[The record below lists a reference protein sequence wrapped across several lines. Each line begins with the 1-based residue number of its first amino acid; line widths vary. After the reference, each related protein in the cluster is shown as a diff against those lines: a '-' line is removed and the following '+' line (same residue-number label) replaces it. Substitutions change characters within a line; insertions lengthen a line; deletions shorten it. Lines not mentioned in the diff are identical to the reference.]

1 MSEEEPNNDPT
12 ETMDEQRA
20 GGRDAHRRMTTD
32 PDHIREWAE
41 SRDAVPVSTHGGEGH
56 GHSFVRQEELGDEHE
71 EQSWDEFTETFRNE
85 DLVFVYEEYER
96 AEAGMEGEIE
106 READADVV
114 GDAAPEGETDHRRG
128 DAGRGGLGTFELI
141 NRTEAFDRAELGGS
155 DLEDQLRQGQR
166 VTTEL
171 VETQVIER
179 EITERDTIESEVI
192 NTEIV
197 ERDIVD
203 SELVDRD
210 VVDIEFIDA
219 DYIEVTTDETR
230 LETIEEIERYTVES
244 RVVDVDIDHSE
255 AISRDEIETDV
266 ALESVQQ
273 SILESDIVRTDVEAE
288 EVIEQEVIESQRGEG
303 DTVRSDLIE
312 RRTVEEQVDE
322 RTLMRFTLED
332 SEIIESELV
341 SSELLEGEIIDSEEY
356 ETMRAGRETT
366 TETSGMEGAGV
377 EAQQGEMHETS
388 EMRETGEMSDEAMAG
403 GEPDSGG
410 MAGEEPGDEGM
421 AADDEMVA
429 DDEMAATEGD
439 SEPVSG
445 VAGGEAAVDDDERPT
460 VGEEAAATVTTD
472 DQGKNVVDETGNQI
486 GIISAVEEGTAYVDP
501 EPGLTDRLRARL
513 DWGSHSS
520 DEYPVEPSQIKSVTD
535 DEVVVRSE

>member
-1 MSEEEPNNDPT
+1 MSEEEPSNDPT
-12 ETMDEQRA
+12 EMMDGAVDERRA
-20 GGRDAHRRMTTD
+20 SNRGGHRRMTTD
-32 PDHIREWAE
+32 PEHIREWAE

-56 GHSFVRQEELGDEHE
+56 GHSFVRQGELGDEHE

-96 AEAGMEGEIE
+96 AEAGMGDGMEMEME
-106 READADVV
+106 MEMEHESNADMDELEADADTAEMAADAERARAG
-114 GDAAPEGETDHRRG
+114 GDEDMRG
-128 DAGRGGLGTFELI
+128 RDLGTFELI

-155 DLEDQLRQGQR
+155 DLEDQLRQGER

-197 ERDIVD
+197 ERHVVD

-210 VVDIEFIDA
+210 VVDIEFVDA

-255 AISRDEIETDV
+255 AISRDEIETDM

-288 EVIEQEVIESQRGEG
+288 EVIEQEVIESQRGEC

-312 RRTVEEQVDE
+312 RRTVEEQIDE
-322 RTLMRFTLED
+322 RSLMRFTLED

-341 SSELLEGEIIDSEEY
+341 SSELLDGEIVDSEEY
-356 ETMRAGRETT
+356 ETIRAGQETT
-366 TETSGMEGAGV
+366 TETSEMEGAGV
-377 EAQQGEMHETS
+377 EAQPGEMG
-388 EMRETGEMSDEAMAG
+388 ETGERAEPGAASGEMAAADSSDEAMAG
-403 GEPDSGG
+403 GEPGG
-410 MAGEEPGDEGM
+410 ETG
-421 AADDEMVA
+421 VA
-429 DDEMAATEGD
+429 DEQ
-439 SEPVSG
+439 
-445 VAGGEAAVDDDERPT
+445 PT
-460 VGEEAAATVTTD
+460 VGDEVAATITED
-472 DQGKNVVDETGNQI
+472 DQGKDVIDETGNQI

-520 DEYPVEPSQIKSVTD
+520 DEYPVEPSQVKDITD
-535 DEVVVRSE
+535 DEVIIRSE

>member
-1 MSEEEPNNDPT
+1 MSEEEPNSDPT
-12 ETMDEQRA
+12 ETMDDRRA
-20 GGRDAHRRMTTD
+20 SDRGAHRRMTTD
-32 PDHIREWAE
+32 PEHIREWAE
-41 SRDAVPVSTHGGEGH
+41 SHGAVPVSTHGGEGH
-56 GHSFVRQEELGDEHE
+56 GHSFVRQGDLSEEHE
-71 EQSWDEFTETFRNE
+71 EQSWNEFTETFRNE

-96 AEAGMEGEIE
+96 SEAGMGDELEME
-106 READADVV
+106 REANTDMDDMEADADMADMDADADQAEAA
-114 GDAAPEGETDHRRG
+114 GDES
-128 DAGRGGLGTFELI
+128 GRSRDLGTFELI
-141 NRTEAFDRAELGGS
+141 ERTEAFDRAEIGAS
-155 DLEDQLRQGQR
+155 ELEDQLRQGER

-179 EITERDTIESEVI
+179 EITERDTLESQVVD
-192 NTEIV
+192 TELV
-197 ERDIVD
+197 ERHVVD

-210 VVDIEFIDA
+210 VVDIEFVDA

-255 AISRDEIETDV
+255 AIARDEIETDV
-266 ALESVQQ
+266 ALEFVQQ
-273 SILESDIVRTDVEAE
+273 SILESDIVRTDVKAE

-356 ETMRAGRETT
+356 ETLRAGRETT
-366 TETSGMEGAGV
+366 AETSEMEGVGV
-377 EAQQGEMHETS
+377 EAQQGEIGDTD
-388 EMRETGEMSDEAMAG
+388 EMS
-403 GEPDSGG
+403 
-410 MAGEEPGDEGM
+410 GM
-421 AADDEMVA
+421 AADDEMAA
-429 DDEMAATEGD
+429 DDAMTTPERD
-439 SEPVSG
+439 SEPAG
-445 VAGGEAAVDDDERPT
+445 VAGGEATGADDERPT
-460 VGEEAAATVTTD
+460 VDEEAAATVTRD

-520 DEYPVEPSQIKSVTD
+520 DEYPVEPSQIKAVTD
-535 DEVVVRSE
+535 DEVVVRSES